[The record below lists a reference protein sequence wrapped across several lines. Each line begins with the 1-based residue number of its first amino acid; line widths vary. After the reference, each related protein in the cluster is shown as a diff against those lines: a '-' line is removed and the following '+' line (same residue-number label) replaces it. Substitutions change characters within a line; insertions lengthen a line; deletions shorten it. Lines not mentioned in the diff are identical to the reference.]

1 MDLTTAI
8 LLAWMTACCQEFNV
22 EPAFAKAVCR
32 IESGTKT
39 EAYRFGQL
47 GRSKYAGPFGLHIAY
62 VREKFGV
69 DATDPMM
76 NVLVGVR
83 ALRGTQT
90 DQDKIRRLKN
100 YNKTWWKDNYLKD
113 TMATYRRLKRE
124 GQ

>member
-1 MDLTTAI
+1 M
-8 LLAWMTACCQEFNV
+8 

-39 EAYRFGQL
+39 EMYRFGRL
-47 GRSKYAGPFGLHIAY
+47 GKSSYAGPYGLHIAY

-76 NVLVGVR
+76 NVLVGTR

-90 DQDKIRRLKN
+90 DQAKIRRLKT
-100 YNKTWWKDNYLKD
+100 YNPEWRKNHYLRD

-124 GQ
+124 GE